1 MVKRIL
7 VIDDYA
13 DIRKLFV
20 RALEDTP
27 YKVDTAASGWEGVD
41 LQRKFNCDLIFLD
54 LNMPGMDGIEVLREI
69 RKSDMDVPIYIITA
83 FYEDFFEE
91 LTSASD
97 DGLKFEVALKPLY
110 IKEIVS
116 IAEEILEG
124 SKVHQ

>member
-13 DIRKLFV
+13 DVRKLFV

-27 YKVDTAASGWEGVD
+27 YEVDTAASGWEGVD
-41 LQRKFNCDLIFLD
+41 LQRNVKCDLIFLD
-54 LNMPGMDGIEVLREI
+54 LNMPGMNGIEVLREI
-69 RKSDMDVPIYIITA
+69 RKSDMDVPVYIITA

-91 LTSASD
+91 LTRAFD

-124 SKVHQ
+124 SKVNQ